1 MKNVLKLVLVSM
13 VCCIP
18 VSPADAEEDRGIQKQ
33 RQAAQKERQSEKQE
47 RKREIADATRS
58 FREFSRD
65 LKDDTGA
72 LLKDIDTEFELR
84 KVDLQAER
92 DSRIAEAEAEY
103 QKKWSSL
110 FQRSAGGQ
118 INAEALKN
126 LEQEAKAYS
135 DQIFRLKEEA
145 AQIAHKEQTAIERK
159 KHALLQEMDR
169 RAMDEAA
176 SLGLTKK
183 PVPVLATPI
192 GGELT
197 RQEKQW
203 NEREEK
209 DVERTHEQN
218 LRLVREFR
226 TGEKLRAWELDNL
239 EQDFQLAW
247 QEKRE
252 LHAIESQHTFFSTLL
267 MQSALGAEANQQDVM
282 ARIAELGKQ
291 TKLVDIKYDT
301 IRKKNAISRREEK
314 KKLLEE

>member
-1 MKNVLKLVLVSM
+1 MINILKIVLVSM
-13 VCCIP
+13 ACFIA
-18 VSPADAEEDRGIQKQ
+18 VSPADAKEDRGLQKQ
-33 RQAAQKERQSEKQE
+33 RQAAQKARQSEKREQN
-47 RKREIADATRS
+47 REIADATRS
-58 FREFSRD
+58 FREFTRD
-65 LKDDTGA
+65 LKDETRA
-72 LLKDIDTEFELR
+72 SLKDIDTEFELR
-84 KVDLQAER
+84 RLDLQAER

-118 INAEALKN
+118 INPEALK
-126 LEQEAKAYS
+126 EIEREAKAYS
-135 DQIFRLKEEA
+135 DQLFRLREEA
-145 AQIAHKEQTAIERK
+145 AQIAHKEKMVIERK

-239 EQDFQLAW
+239 EQDFQLAS
-247 QEKRE
+247 EERRE
-252 LHAIESQHTFFSTLL
+252 LHAIESQHTFFNTLL
-267 MQSALGAEANQQDVM
+267 MQSALGAEVNQQDIM
-282 ARIAELGKQ
+282 ARIAELAKQ

-301 IRKKNAISRREEK
+301 IRKKNAITRREEK